1 MGYQEIKRSIVTSKD
16 LLSTILINEKDAL
29 EFKEEEILD
38 LLLLNKTIG
47 YRIQIRL
54 DGRWISTL
62 KEYFKPVY
70 YKYRLLF
77 EEGYYRE

>member
-1 MGYQEIKRSIVTSKD
+1 MEYQEIKRSIVTSKD
-16 LLSTILINEKDAL
+16 LLSTIFIDEKDAL

-38 LLLLNKTIG
+38 LLLLDKTVG
-47 YRIQIRL
+47 HRIQIRL

>member
-16 LLSTILINEKDAL
+16 LLSTILIHEKDAL

-54 DGRWISTL
+54 DDHWISTP

-70 YKYRLLF
+70 YKYRLLL
-77 EEGYYRE
+77 E